1 MLTLL
6 FLEISHLLRYSLLQA
21 HKFMDKII
29 NKITNSKTKLNLKNK
44 IYFYYR
50 TDVKCLFTLCRR
62 INFLLKGYFYFHVWF
77 YFSYKKD
84 ILLLKVFFLIFA

>member
-44 IYFYYR
+44 TYFYYR
-50 TDVKCLFTLCRR
+50 ADVKYLFTMCRR
-62 INFLLKGYFYFHVWF
+62 INILFKGYSCFHVWF
-77 YFSYKKD
+77 HFS
-84 ILLLKVFFLIFA
+84 